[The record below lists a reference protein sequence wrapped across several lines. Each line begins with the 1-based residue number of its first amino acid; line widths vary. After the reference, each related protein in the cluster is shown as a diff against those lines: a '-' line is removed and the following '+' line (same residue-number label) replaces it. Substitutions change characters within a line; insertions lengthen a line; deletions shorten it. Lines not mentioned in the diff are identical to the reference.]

1 MYHKIKFN
9 RILLFALSAILIGGA
24 VSLSKSTTAQSM
36 QRLFTTQQQRAELD
50 RLRTAA
56 NRPELLEEKN
66 EALIVLAE
74 VPVLEEQESADEV
87 YALQGIV
94 LRSDSRYTVW
104 LNNVAVDQQDLPENM
119 ELLAPYSQGRLR
131 IRNLQTGESFDVLPG
146 QVLNLTTGQ
155 LLESYQV
162 SPPTES
168 DDQAESGTIATASPA
183 AASENTPG
191 VDELV
196 GGEQLLEQ
204 PQSDQ
209 ETIQ

>member
-1 MYHKIKFN
+1 
-9 RILLFALSAILIGGA
+9 
-24 VSLSKSTTAQSM
+24 
-36 QRLFTTQQQRAELD
+36 
-50 RLRTAA
+50 
-56 NRPELLEEKN
+56 
-66 EALIVLAE
+66 
-74 VPVLEEQESADEV
+74 
-87 YALQGIV
+87 
-94 LRSDSRYTVW
+94 
-104 LNNVAVDQQDLPENM
+104 M

-183 AASENTPG
+183 PASENTPG